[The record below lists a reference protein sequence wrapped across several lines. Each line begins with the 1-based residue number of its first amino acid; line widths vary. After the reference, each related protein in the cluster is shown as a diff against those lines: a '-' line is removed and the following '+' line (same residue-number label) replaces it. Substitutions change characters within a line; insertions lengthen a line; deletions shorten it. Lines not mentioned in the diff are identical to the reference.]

1 MKQLHLICNAHLDPV
16 WQWDWNEGA
25 SAALAT
31 FYSAAELADEYDYIF
46 CHNEALL
53 YEWIERYDPALFA
66 RIKELVEA
74 GKWHIMGGWYVQP
87 DCNLPGGE
95 GFVRQI
101 ETGLTYFKEKFGVRP
116 TTAVNFDSFGHTQG
130 LVQILNKTGYDSY
143 IFCRPFTSMM
153 SLPHMFFEWK
163 GFDGS
168 SVKAAR
174 FEDDTIYCSELGN
187 AVNDIKRKMRPW
199 QDQDVAFALWGIG
212 NHGGGPSRKDLREI
226 GEMIKEELGNGV
238 QIMHSTPEQFF
249 AAATPKAILDG
260 ALQPC
265 FVKCYSSVSTLKRRY
280 AELEDKLLM
289 TEKICARAALE
300 TDFEYDKAAMD
311 EAQRILAMVQF
322 HDVLAGTSILEGNV
336 SSLRKADYALEILDE
351 QFSRAFFKL
360 YEGWERGAG
369 GEYPCAVFNPHPY
382 EIDGVF
388 DLEMLLLNAIGSMG
402 PTMYHLEVRDENGV
416 CVSQLIKEG
425 STINMDRRKRVTV
438 RAKLAPMSLT
448 RFDVKV
454 SVVDRVP
461 VDKTPQTSFELGG
474 GVHADFCEKCG
485 AMNGLSLD
493 GKQYLGCG
501 AFMPVSYSDNA
512 DPWGWWLDTISNDL
526 AKLDCKTSLRVIER
540 GDVLTRVE
548 SEYTTGKSDVR
559 VGYTLYNDL
568 PYVDVKVNV
577 SWSDA
582 GKGLKLEIP
591 LKEFG
596 KFIGQTAFGTQEYE
610 PELEQ
615 CSQRFCAVECG
626 DKMLGIFKS
635 GSYGCSVENG
645 KLYLTL
651 LNGSVYCAHPAGDI
665 PILPDERYY
674 DYTDLGVHEFSFRVA
689 ICERGELERMATEFS
704 QKFYTLNVYP
714 HGNGTYLGSSPVVL
728 SDNDIALS
736 CFRKMEDE
744 TYMIRLF
751 NNLDAA
757 RKCDC
762 TVMGTT
768 LSLEF
773 GKYEVKT
780 LLYKN
785 GSLIEHDSMLA
796 I

>member
-1 MKQLHLICNAHLDPV
+1 MKELHLICNAHLDPV

-25 SAALAT
+25 TAALAT
-31 FYSAAELADEYDYIF
+31 FYSAAELAGEYDYIF

-53 YEWIERYDPALFA
+53 YQWIERYDPALFA
-66 RIKELVEA
+66 RIRELVKA

-87 DCNLPGGE
+87 DCNLLGGE

-101 ETGLTYFKEKFGVRP
+101 ETGLAYFKEKFGVRP

-130 LVQILNKTGYDSY
+130 LVQILAKTGYDSY
-143 IFCRPFTSMM
+143 IFCRPLTPMM
-153 SLPHMFFEWK
+153 TLPHMFFEWK
-163 GFDGS
+163 GLDGS

-174 FEDDTIYCSELGN
+174 FEDDTIYCSDLGK
-187 AVNDIKRKMRPW
+187 AVSAIKRKMRPW
-199 QDQDVAFALWGIG
+199 EQEDVAFALWGIG
-212 NHGGGPSRKDLREI
+212 NHGGGPSRKDLREV
-226 GEMIKEELGNGV
+226 GEMIEEELGNGV
-238 QIMHSTPEQFF
+238 KIMHSTPEQFF
-249 AAATPKAILDG
+249 AAATPKASVDS

-265 FVKCYSSVSTLKRRY
+265 FVKCYSSVAVLKRRY
-280 AELEDKLLM
+280 AELEDKFLM
-289 TEKICARAALE
+289 TEKICTRAAME
-300 TDFEYDKAAMD
+300 TDFVYDQAAMD
-311 EAQRILAMVQF
+311 EAQRIMAMVQF
-322 HDVLAGTSILEGNV
+322 HDVLAGTSIIEGNV

-360 YEGWERGAG
+360 YEGWTRGAG
-369 GEYPCAVFNPHPY
+369 GEYPFAVCNPHPY
-382 EIDGVF
+382 EIDGAF
-388 DLEMLLLNAIGSMG
+388 DLEMLLLDAVNSVG
-402 PTMYHLEVRDENGV
+402 PTMYKLEVRDENGV
-416 CVSQLIKEG
+416 CVSQLIKES

-474 GVHADFCEKCG
+474 GVHADFCESCG
-485 AMNGLSLD
+485 AMSGLSLD
-493 GKQYLGCG
+493 GKQYLNGG
-501 AFMPVSYSDNA
+501 AFKPMVFTDNA
-512 DPWGWWLDTISNDL
+512 DPWGWWLKTISNDL
-526 AKLDCKTSLRVIER
+526 TALECKTSLRVIER

-577 SWSDA
+577 SWNDA

-591 LKEFG
+591 VKEIG

-610 PELEQ
+610 QELEQ
-615 CSQRFCAVECG
+615 CSQRFVAVESG
-626 DKMLGIFKS
+626 DKMVAVFKS
-635 GSYGCSVENG
+635 GAYGCSVENG

-651 LNGSVYCAHPAGDI
+651 LNGSVYCAHPSGEL

-674 DYTDLGVHEFSFRVA
+674 DYIDLGVHEYSFRVE
-689 ICERGELERMATEFS
+689 ICDKEELERKATEFS
-704 QKFYTLNVYP
+704 QKPYTLNVYP
-714 HGNGTYLGSSPVVL
+714 HGDGTVIKGSPVTL
-728 SDNDIALS
+728 SDNNVALS
-736 CFRKMEDE
+736 CFRQIDAE
-744 TYMIRLF
+744 TYMIRLL
-751 NNLDAA
+751 NNLDAE
-757 RKCDC
+757 RKCTC
-762 TVMGTT
+762 TVKDQGIDLT
-768 LSLEF
+768 F

-785 GSLIEHDSMLA
+785 GTLCEHDSMLA

>member
-25 SAALAT
+25 AAALAT

-66 RIKELVEA
+66 RIKELVAA

-87 DCNLPGGE
+87 DCNIPSGE

-101 ETGLTYFKEKFGVRP
+101 ETGLTYFEKKFGVRP

-143 IFCRPFTSMM
+143 IFCRPLVPMM

-163 GFDGS
+163 GLDGS

-174 FEDDTIYCSELGN
+174 FEDQSIYCSEMGK
-187 AVNDIKRKMRPW
+187 AVDAIKRKMQPW
-199 QDQDVAFALWGIG
+199 EDEDVAFALWGIG
-212 NHGGGPSRKDLREI
+212 NHGGGPSRKDLREV
-226 GEMIKEELGNGV
+226 GEFMKEQLGNGV
-238 QIMHSTPEQFF
+238 QIFHSTPEQFF
-249 AAATPKAILDG
+249 AAATPTASVDG

-289 TEKICARAALE
+289 TEKICARAAIE
-300 TDFEYDKAAMD
+300 TDFEYNKQAMD
-311 EAQRILAMVQF
+311 EAQRIMAMIQF
-322 HDVLAGTSILEGNV
+322 HDVLSGTSILEGNV

-360 YEGWERGAG
+360 YEGWERGKG
-369 GEYPCAVFNPHPY
+369 GEYPFAVFNPQPY

-388 DLEMLLLNAIGSMG
+388 DLEMLLLDPLNSVG
-402 PTMYHLEVRDENGV
+402 PTMYALEVRDEHGV
-416 CVSQLIKEG
+416 CVSQLTKES

-448 RFDVKV
+448 RFDVKL

-461 VDKTPQTSFELGG
+461 VDRTPQTAFDLGG

-485 AMNGLSLD
+485 AMSGLSLN
-493 GKQYLGCG
+493 GKQYLGG
-501 AFMPVSYSDNA
+501 GIVPVSYKDNA
-512 DPWGWWLDTISNDL
+512 DPWGWWLKTMSEEL
-526 AKLDCKTSLRVIER
+526 ARLDCKTSLRVIER
-540 GDVLTRVE
+540 GDVLTRME

-559 VGYTLYNDL
+559 VAYTLYNDL
-568 PYVDVKVNV
+568 PYVDVKINAC
-577 SWSDA
+577 WNDA

-591 LKEFG
+591 LAEVG
-596 KFIGQTAFGTQEYE
+596 RFIGQTSFGTQVYE
-610 PELEQ
+610 QDLEQ
-615 CSQRFCAVECG
+615 CSQRFVAVECG
-626 DKMLGIFKS
+626 DKMLAVLKS
-635 GSYGCSVENG
+635 GNYGCSVENG

-651 LNGSVYCAHPAGDI
+651 LNGSVYCAHPSGNL

-674 DYTDLGVHEFSFRVA
+674 DYIDLGVHEFSFRIA
-689 ICERGELERMATEFS
+689 LCEQKDLERMATEFS
-704 QKFYTLNVYP
+704 QKFYSVNVYP
-714 HGNGTYLGSSPVVL
+714 HGNGTYLKESPVVL
-728 SDNDIALS
+728 SNNDITLS
-736 CFRKMEDE
+736 CFRKLDGEV
-744 TYMIRLF
+744 YMVRLF
-751 NNLDAA
+751 NNLDAS

-762 TVMGTT
+762 TVKGAT

-780 LLYKN
+780 LLYEN
-785 GSLIEHDSMLA
+785 GTLHEHDSM
-796 I
+796 IVI

>member
-1 MKQLHLICNAHLDPV
+1 MKELHLICNAHLDPV

-25 SAALAT
+25 ASALAT

-74 GKWHIMGGWYVQP
+74 GKWHIMGGWYCQP
-87 DCNLPGGE
+87 DCNVPGGE

-101 ETGLTYFKEKFGVRP
+101 ETGLSYFTEKFGVRP

-143 IFCRPFTSMM
+143 IFCRPLVPMM
-153 SLPHMFFEWK
+153 DLPHMFFEWK

-174 FEDDTIYCSELGN
+174 FQDDTIYCSMLGR
-187 AVNDIKRKMRPW
+187 AVEDIKRKMKPW
-199 QDQDVAFALWGIG
+199 ENDDVAFALWGIG
-212 NHGGGPSRKDLREI
+212 NHGGGPSRKDLAEI
-226 GEMIKEELGNGV
+226 GEFAKEQLGNGV
-238 QIMHSTPEQFF
+238 RIIHSTPEQFF
-249 AAATPKAILDG
+249 AKAVPTASVDG

-280 AELEDKLLM
+280 AQLEDQLLM
-289 TEKICARAALE
+289 TEKICARAAIE

-311 EAQRILAMVQF
+311 EAQRIMAMIQF
-322 HDVLAGTSILEGNV
+322 HDVLSGTSILEGNV
-336 SSLRKADYALEILDE
+336 SALCKADYALEILDE

-360 YEGWERGAG
+360 YDGWTRGAG
-369 GEYPCAVFNPHPY
+369 GEFPFAVFNPHPY

-388 DLEMLLLNAIGSMG
+388 DLEMLIMDVLDSTG
-402 PTMYHLEVRDENGV
+402 PTMFALEVRDENGV
-416 CVSQLIKEG
+416 CVSQLTKES

-438 RAKLAPMSLT
+438 RAKLKPMSLT

-454 SVVDRVP
+454 SVADRVP
-461 VDKTPQTSFELGG
+461 VDKSPKTHFEIGEEK
-474 GVHADFCEKCG
+474 VDFCSECG
-485 AMNGLSLD
+485 CLSGLEVD
-493 GKQYLGCG
+493 GKQYLGGG
-501 AFMPVSYSDNA
+501 AFAPVMFTDNA
-512 DPWGWWLDTISNDL
+512 DPWGWWLKTISNDL
-526 AKLDCKTSLRVIER
+526 TKLACKTSLRVIEH
-540 GDVLTRVE
+540 GDVLTRLE
-548 SEYTTGKSDVR
+548 SEFASDKSDVR
-559 VGYTLYNDL
+559 VGYTVYRDL

-577 SWSDA
+577 CWNDP

-591 LKEFG
+591 LAEVG
-596 KFIGQTAFGTQEYE
+596 KFIGQTSFGTQEYCQD
-610 PELEQ
+610 LEQ
-615 CSQRFCAVECG
+615 CSQRFVGVECG
-626 DKMLGIFKS
+626 DKVLGVFKS

-651 LNGSVYCAHPAGDI
+651 LNGSVYCAHPSGNL

-674 DYTDLGVHEFSFRVA
+674 DYIDRGVHEFSFRLEV
-689 ICERGELERMATEFS
+689 CDKSELERKATEFS
-704 QKFYTLNVYP
+704 QKPYTLNVYP
-714 HGNGTYLGSSPVVL
+714 HGKGVSYDSSPVVL
-728 SDNDIALS
+728 SDHNVTLS
-736 CFRKMEDE
+736 AFRKMDDE

-757 RKCDC
+757 RACTC
-762 TVMGTT
+762 TVLGTA
-768 LSLEF
+768 LDLEF

-785 GSLIEHDSMLA
+785 GTLCEHDSMLM